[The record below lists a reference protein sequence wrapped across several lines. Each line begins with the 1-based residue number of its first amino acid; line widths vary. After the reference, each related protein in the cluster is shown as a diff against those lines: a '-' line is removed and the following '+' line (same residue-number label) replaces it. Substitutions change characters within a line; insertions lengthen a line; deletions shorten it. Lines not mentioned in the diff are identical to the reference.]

1 MGVSV
6 CLGSAT
12 LFFNFLYALS
22 PAPPL
27 TVENILKALEGV
39 EDWREVANGLG
50 TYCGSSSSFS
60 IIYSLRDA
68 VEWFLQGRG
77 FYQPSWRAVIFALD
91 GTEETP
97 SVNRIRNYGEPVQGR

>member
-1 MGVSV
+1 M
-6 CLGSAT
+6 
-12 LFFNFLYALS
+12 
-22 PAPPL
+22 
-27 TVENILKALEGV
+27 KALEGV

-97 SVNRIRNYGEPVQGR
+97 IVNRIRNYGEPVQGRYAYTHPSKMNTTGAKPSALSDL